1 MDLDQ
6 MLYKAVE
13 TYHGHD
19 KKWFEKNMTHQGGG
33 SNWTPK
39 EPNNFFELVMVFRH
53 EFSSG
58 NSLLQEIL
66 VLKFQELFVFH
77 AVLRK
82 FLRMTGFFSCFR
94 DFFHLKNSCLDI
106 SAQEINR
113 CQKSHKIVYLEHSNP
128 YLICSMISIFQSAAP
143 NSM

>member
-1 MDLDQ
+1 
-6 MLYKAVE
+6 
-13 TYHGHD
+13 
-19 KKWFEKNMTHQGGG
+19 
-33 SNWTPK
+33 
-39 EPNNFFELVMVFRH
+39 MVFRH

-143 NSM
+143 NIMKISTLRYTFSLPFCVFREKEVYENFLDLRKASQF

>member
-1 MDLDQ
+1 
-6 MLYKAVE
+6 
-13 TYHGHD
+13 
-19 KKWFEKNMTHQGGG
+19 
-33 SNWTPK
+33 
-39 EPNNFFELVMVFRH
+39 MVFRH

-77 AVLRK
+77 AVSRK

-143 NSM
+143 NIMKISTLRYTFSLPFCVFREKEVYENFLDLRKASQF